1 MAQAITTQA
10 HAIIAKDTREGAP
23 WENPH
28 ASTMASRQRNFTR
41 MNPPIYFGSKTNED
55 PHEFMDEVHKI
66 LCAMDGNEEEK
77 IELIA
82 YQLKDGT
89 RCG

>member
-1 MAQAITTQA
+1 M
-10 HAIIAKDTREGAP
+10 
-23 WENPH
+23 
-28 ASTMASRQRNFTR
+28 